1 MNKELFKYINKD
13 LPAAIV
19 VFLVAVPLCLGIA
32 LASGAPLYAGILAGM
47 IGGLIVPLISN
58 SQLGVSGPA
67 AGLTAIVL
75 MGIERVGGFEA
86 FLVAIV
92 IGGVIQMILSAF
104 RAGTIAYFFP
114 NAVIKGMLAAIGLI
128 LILKQLPHAIG
139 YDVEAEG
146 MDSFIVNDQENTF
159 SVIAHALSHVEW
171 GAFIIS
177 AVSLAILLLWENTP
191 LKKLSFLPGALVVVI
206 VGVGINALYASVAP
220 EMVLTSTHLVNI
232 PLLDGIGGFLDSFT
246 FPRWSAITDYN
257 VWVAGVTVGLV
268 ASIESLLTVDAV
280 DRIDPY
286 NRRSNLN
293 RELLAQGAA
302 NTVAG
307 LLGALPVTAV
317 IVRSTTAIA
326 SGGRTKMT
334 AFFHGIF
341 ILFSVIFAGAVLN
354 MIPLASLAAILL
366 LVGYKLANPT
376 VIKEIYSKGYT
387 QFIPFVVTIVAIL
400 LTDLLVGIM
409 IGLAVGIAFV
419 VRQNIKESLEVDKED
434 NKYKVYLKKDI
445 SFLNKMFLMNELE
458 RIPEGSKVTVE
469 MKEGIHMD
477 QDVKEMLKNYQDGD
491 VPKKLNVHFK
501 DTSGQ
506 LKNNPESVDPH

>member
-1 MNKELFKYINKD
+1 MDKELFKHLGKD
-13 LPAAIV
+13 IPAAIV

-32 LASGAPLYAGILAGM
+32 LASGAPLYAGILAGI
-47 IGGLIVPLISN
+47 IGGLVVPLISN

-75 MGIERVGGFEA
+75 MGIERVGGFDA
-86 FLVAIV
+86 FLLAVV
-92 IGGVIQMILSAF
+92 IGGVIQMVLSAF

-146 MDSFIVNDQENTF
+146 MDSFVVNENENTF
-159 SVIAHALSHVEW
+159 SLIAHALTQVEW

-177 AVSLAILLLWENTP
+177 AISLGILLLWENTP
-191 LKKLSFLPGALVVVI
+191 LKKLNFLPGALVVVI
-206 VGVGINALYASVAP
+206 VGVGINALYKSVAP
-220 EMVLTSTHLVNI
+220 EMVLTTSHLVNI
-232 PLLDGIGGFLDSFT
+232 PVLDGVSGFIDSFN
-246 FPRWSAITDYN
+246 FPRWSAIGDYN
-257 VWVAGVTVGLV
+257 IWVTGLTIGLV

-293 RELLAQGAA
+293 RELLAQGTA
-302 NTVAG
+302 NTLAG

-341 ILFSVIFAGAVLN
+341 IVVSVIFIGNVLN

-366 LVGYKLANPT
+366 LVGYKLAKPA
-376 VIKEIYSKGYT
+376 VIKEMYTKGWD
-387 QFIPFVVTIVAIL
+387 QFIPFAITIIAIM

-409 IGLAVGIAFV
+409 IGMAVGIAFV
-419 VRQNIKESLEVDKED
+419 VRQNVRESVTVHKED
-434 NKYKVYLKKDI
+434 HQYRIHLKKDI

-458 RIPEGSKVTVE
+458 RIPEDSKVTVE
-469 MKEGIHMD
+469 MKEGIHVD
-477 QDVKEMLKNYQDGD
+477 QDVKEMLHNYQDGE
-491 VPKKLNVHFK
+491 VAKKLNVRFDDK
-501 DTSGQ
+501 RGKIID
-506 LKNNPESVDPH
+506 NPDMVE